1 MSAKRKIQR
10 KNENILKRR
19 IEEFLEYLEI
29 ERNCSIL
36 TRRNYRHYLLR
47 FLEWTENNVRR
58 FKIENLTLDQIT
70 KYRVFLARMENSR
83 GLTLS
88 RVTQSYH
95 VIALR
100 SFLKYLIKRDIKTL
114 APEKIE
120 LPKTESKSL
129 KFLNSEQISRLLDS
143 PGISSLPQ
151 LRDKVILEVLFS
163 TGLRVSELTK
173 LNREEIDLK
182 RREFGVIGKGSR
194 PRVVFLSK
202 RAVKWIER
210 YLNERQ
216 DDWKPLLVRYGG
228 KVDETRQGEKM
239 RLSPRSVQR
248 IVEKYVKKSKIPVK
262 ITPHGLRHSF
272 ATDILMGGADIRAV
286 QEMLG
291 HKNIATT
298 QIYTHITNKQLK
310 DIHDKHHSGNR

>member
-1 MSAKRKIQR
+1 MSARQKRQR
-10 KNENILKRR
+10 KNENELEKHIKR
-19 IEEFLEYLEI
+19 FLEYLEI
-29 ERNCSIL
+29 ERNCSSL
-36 TRRNYRHYLLR
+36 TRRNYQHYLFR
-47 FLEWTENNVRR
+47 FLEWSEKNLRR
-58 FKIENLTLDQIT
+58 FKIENLTLEQVT
-70 KYRVFLARMENSR
+70 KYRVFLARFENNR
-83 GLTLS
+83 GMVLS
-88 RVTQSYH
+88 RATQSYY

-100 SFLKYLIKRDIKTL
+100 SFLKYLIKRDFKTL

-120 LPKTESKSL
+120 LPKTESRSL
-129 KFLNSEQISRLLDS
+129 KFLSTEQMQRLLDS
-143 PGISSLPQ
+143 PGISSISQ
-151 LRDKVILEVLFS
+151 LRDKAILEILFS

-182 RREFGVIGKGSR
+182 RREFGVLGKGGR

-202 RAVKWIER
+202 RAVKWLER

-216 DDWKPLLVRYGG
+216 DDWKPLLIRFGG
-228 KVDETRQGEKM
+228 KIDETRQGEKM

-262 ITPHGLRHSF
+262 ITPHGMRHSF

-298 QIYTHITNKQLK
+298 QIYTHITDKQLK
-310 DIHDKHHSGNR
+310 NIHDEHHSGNR